1 MPDVGTLQVS
11 IVSNRGKRPI
21 TDAAVEISSAGEPDK
36 ILEVLKT
43 DLSRQ
48 TEVIELETP
57 PLEYSM
63 EPGLNQP
70 YSEYNLKVTA
80 PGFEPVEVSEGGNT
94 GTFVG
99 QKVVSFRNE
108 LSQLQVA
115 IRQHNAELQK
125 IRASVIANAQ
135 QYHKT
140 VGTIEAKLQV
150 GTTPGNPNMFA
161 LLQNAQ
167 NNIQIMNANTD
178 ALTQL
183 AARVAS
189 DTAMTSYL
197 LDSIKS
203 AYGVSGAVD
212 EDHRQLRIL
221 ENETNQTAILMNS
234 LLNEVNTDVMRQQQ
248 YVQTARNYIIDL
260 NSAIKVGSYGVN
272 NVPLVGTPA
281 PRGSSFK
288 MNAGEMSSK
297 PLFVAKFNK
306 ENVQYKEALKR
317 AVNSARNKKPNVM
330 FEVVAVSPA
339 NGKQLSSGSAKNNAT
354 KIFQDMV
361 NMGVS
366 ADNIALAART
376 SAEANSSEVHIYVK

>member
-1 MPDVGTLQVS
+1 MKKTALRLSMVSALSLIISACSFSKDALFPSLIGSDSQEEIKASGTNV
-11 IVSNRGKRPI
+11 V
-21 TDAAVEISSAGEPDK
+21 
-36 ILEVLKT
+36 
-43 DLSRQ
+43 DLDGNALP
-48 TEVIELETP
+48 ELGST
-57 PLEYSM
+57 
-63 EPGLNQP
+63 N
-70 YSEYNLKVTA
+70 
-80 PGFEPVEVSEGGNT
+80 FEPVKVSEGGET

-115 IRQHNAELQK
+115 IRQHNEQLQK
-125 IRASVIANAQ
+125 IRASVIGNAQ

-140 VGTIEAKLQV
+140 IGTIEAKLQI
-150 GTTPGNPNMFA
+150 GTTPGNPHMFA

-167 NNIQIMNANTD
+167 NNIQVMNSNTD
-178 ALTQL
+178 AMTQL

-234 LLNEVNTDVMRQQQ
+234 LLSEVNTDVMRQQQ
-248 YVQTARNYIIDL
+248 YVQTARNYMIDL
-260 NSAIKVGSYGVN
+260 NNAIKVGSYGVN
-272 NVPLVGTPA
+272 NLPLPGTVVSQGLASFNASPA
-281 PRGSSFK
+281 QTSG
-288 MNAGEMSSK
+288 K

-306 ENVQYKEALKR
+306 ENVQYKDALKR
-317 AVNSARNKKPNVM
+317 AVNGALSKKPNAM
-330 FEVVAVSPA
+330 FEVVAVSPL
-339 NGKQLSSGSAKNNAT
+339 NGKQLSSGNAQNNAT
-354 KIFQDMV
+354 QIFQDMI

-366 ADNIALAART
+366 ADNIMLSAKT
-376 SAEANSSEVHIYVK
+376 SADATSSEVHIYIN